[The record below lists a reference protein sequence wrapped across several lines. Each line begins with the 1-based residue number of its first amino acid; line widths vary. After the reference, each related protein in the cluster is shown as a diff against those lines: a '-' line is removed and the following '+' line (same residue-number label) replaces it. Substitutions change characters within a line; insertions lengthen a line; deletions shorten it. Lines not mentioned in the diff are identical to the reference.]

1 MTYNVNIEAYEGPFD
16 LLLGLI
22 AKNKIDIHDIPIHLV
37 TEQFIGQIKKWEEMN
52 LEVASDFI
60 VMAATLLEIK
70 SKLLLPKEI
79 DYIDGEED
87 DTDPRDE
94 LVRKLI
100 EYKLYKDIAE
110 NLKVSEDLFTK
121 VYYKPQEDV
130 SDFRDPFEEL
140 GSVKLED
147 LVKTLENILKRYNKE
162 KPHESFYEIQ
172 REEVSLEECTLNIRK
187 RLEFVDKINFSELL
201 CEAASVPRIIGY
213 FLSILELVRLK
224 FAYVNQNYNF
234 SDLVIEKRG

>member
-187 RLEFVDKINFSELL
+187 RLEFADKINFSELL

>member
-1 MTYNVNIEAYEGPFD
+1 MTYNVNIEAYEGPLD

-37 TEQFIGQIKKWEEMN
+37 TEQFIGQIKIWEEMN

-70 SKLLLPKEI
+70 SKLLLPNELE
-79 DYIDGEED
+79 YIEGEED
-87 DTDPRDE
+87 ESDPREE

-110 NLKVSEDLFTK
+110 NLKVSEDLYTK
-121 VYYKPQEDV
+121 VYYKPGEDT

-140 GSVKLED
+140 GAVKLED
-147 LVKTLENILKRYNKE
+147 LVKTLETILQRYNRN
-162 KPHESFYEIQ
+162 KPNESFYEIQ
-172 REEVSLEECTLNIRK
+172 REEVSLEECTLNIRT
-187 RLEFVDKINFSELL
+187 RLTSENKINFSELL
-201 CEAASVPRIIGY
+201 CESSSVPRIIGY

-224 FAYVNQNYNF
+224 FAYVKQNYNF
-234 SDLVIEKRG
+234 SDLIIEKRG

>member
-16 LLLGLI
+16 LLLSLI

-37 TEQFIGQIKKWEEMN
+37 TEQFINQIKEWEEMN

-70 SKLLLPKEI
+70 SKLLLPKEFE
-79 DYIDGEED
+79 YIEED
-87 DTDPRDE
+87 QVDPRDE

-110 NLKVSEDLFTK
+110 NLKLSEETYMK

-130 SDFRDPFEEL
+130 SDYRDPFEEL
-140 GSVKLED
+140 GQVKLLD
-147 LVKTLENILKRYNKE
+147 LVKALENILIRYNKS
-162 KPHESFYEIQ
+162 KPNETFYEIK
-172 REEVSLEECTLNIRK
+172 REEVSLEECTINIK
-187 RLEFVDKINFSELL
+187 EKLELSNKINFTDLL
-201 CEAASVPRIIGY
+201 CEGFSLPRIIGY
-213 FLSILELVRLK
+213 FLSILELVRMK

-234 SDLVIEKRG
+234 SDLIIEKRG

>member
-16 LLLGLI
+16 LLLSLI

-37 TEQFIGQIKKWEEMN
+37 TEQFINQIKEWEEMN

-70 SKLLLPKEI
+70 SKLLLPKEFE
-79 DYIDGEED
+79 YIEED
-87 DTDPRDE
+87 QVDPRDE

-110 NLKVSEDLFTK
+110 NLKLSEETYMK

-130 SDFRDPFEEL
+130 SDYRDPFEEL
-140 GSVKLED
+140 GQVKLLD
-147 LVKTLENILKRYNKE
+147 LVKALENILIRYNKS
-162 KPHESFYEIQ
+162 KPNEIFYEIK
-172 REEVSLEECTLNIRK
+172 REEVSLEECTINIK
-187 RLEFVDKINFSELL
+187 EKLELSNKINFTDLL
-201 CEAASVPRIIGY
+201 CEGFSLPRIIGY
-213 FLSILELVRLK
+213 FLSILELVRMK

-234 SDLVIEKRG
+234 SDLIIEKRG

>member
-1 MTYNVNIEAYEGPFD
+1 MSYNVNLEAYEGPLD

-22 AKNKIDIHDIPIHLV
+22 TKNKIDIHDIPIHLV
-37 TEQFIGQIKKWEEMN
+37 TEQFIAQIKKWEEMN

-70 SKLLLPKEI
+70 SKLLLPKELE
-79 DYIDGEED
+79 YIEGDED
-87 DTDPRDE
+87 ESDPREE

-110 NLKVSEDLFTK
+110 NFKVSEDLYTK

-140 GSVKLED
+140 GAVKLED
-147 LVKTLENILKRYNKE
+147 LVKTLETILLRYNKT
-162 KPHESFYEIQ
+162 KPNESFYEIQ
-172 REEVSLEECTLNIRK
+172 REEVSVEECTRNIRN
-187 RLEFVDKINFSELL
+187 RLLNAKSINFSELL
-201 CEAASVPRIIGY
+201 CESSSVPRIIGY

-224 FAYVNQNYNF
+224 FAYVKQNYNF
-234 SDLVIEKRG
+234 SDLIIEKRG

>member
-1 MTYNVNIEAYEGPFD
+1 MSYNVNIEAYEGPFD

-37 TEQFIGQIKKWEEMN
+37 TEQFIDQIKKWEEMN

-70 SKLLLPKEI
+70 SKLLLPKEFE
-79 DYIDGEED
+79 YMEGEED
-87 DTDPRDE
+87 EGDPREE

-110 NLKVSEDLFTK
+110 NFKESEDLYSK

-140 GSVKLED
+140 GAVKLED
-147 LVKTLENILKRYNKE
+147 LVKTLDNILQRFNKNNA
-162 KPHESFYEIQ
+162 HEAFYEIQ
-172 REEVSLEECTLNIRK
+172 REEISIEECTLNIRN
-187 RLEFVDKINFSELL
+187 RLLNEDRINFSELL
-201 CEAASVPRIIGY
+201 CESSSVPRIIGY
-213 FLSILELVRLK
+213 FLSILELVRIK

-234 SDLVIEKRG
+234 SDLIIEKRG

>member
-16 LLLGLI
+16 LLLSLI

-37 TEQFIGQIKKWEEMN
+37 TEQFINQIKEWEEMN

-70 SKLLLPKEI
+70 SKLLLPKEFE
-79 DYIDGEED
+79 YIEED
-87 DTDPRDE
+87 QVDPRDE

-110 NLKVSEDLFTK
+110 NLKLSEETYMK

-130 SDFRDPFEEL
+130 SDYRDPFEEL
-140 GSVKLED
+140 GQVKLLD
-147 LVKTLENILKRYNKE
+147 LVKALENILIRYNKS
-162 KPHESFYEIQ
+162 KPNETFYEIK
-172 REEVSLEECTLNIRK
+172 REEVSLEECTLNIK
-187 RLEFVDKINFSELL
+187 EKLELSNKINFTDLL
-201 CEAASVPRIIGY
+201 CEGFSLPRIIGY
-213 FLSILELVRLK
+213 FLSILELVRMK

-234 SDLVIEKRG
+234 SDLIIEKRG